1 MEKNS
6 RDEANFQIQ
15 TTKLSQ
21 IYMGTFHIAYPS
33 TSRSLCFLH
42 MQGYFVFNLL
52 SGEIP
57 NLNARKD
64 AEINGKCRDDGKVW
78 GIDSVGYKQ
87 FVCLFPLF
95 TRFFIS
101 FPQFISLSHHRQ
113 GSWHIH
119 RPGTEAKVWTM
130 PKHKQWATLQGF
142 SPQSPALPAIPI
154 YLKFS

>member
-6 RDEANFQIQ
+6 RDKANFQIQ

-64 AEINGKCRDDGKVW
+64 AEINGKCRDDGKV
-78 GIDSVGYKQ
+78 
-87 FVCLFPLF
+87 
-95 TRFFIS
+95 
-101 FPQFISLSHHRQ
+101 
-113 GSWHIH
+113 
-119 RPGTEAKVWTM
+119 
-130 PKHKQWATLQGF
+130 
-142 SPQSPALPAIPI
+142 
-154 YLKFS
+154 

>member
-64 AEINGKCRDDGKVW
+64 AEINGKCRDDGKV
-78 GIDSVGYKQ
+78 
-87 FVCLFPLF
+87 
-95 TRFFIS
+95 
-101 FPQFISLSHHRQ
+101 
-113 GSWHIH
+113 
-119 RPGTEAKVWTM
+119 
-130 PKHKQWATLQGF
+130 
-142 SPQSPALPAIPI
+142 
-154 YLKFS
+154 